1 MRLSRAE
8 PSAVPAD
15 APFVLVESG
24 ARGLTISAINAVAAR
39 DGIRVG
45 TSLADVRAAFPAVVS
60 RAAEP
65 QKDRIALLRLA
76 RWAGRYG
83 PNRHVDG
90 SFDTH
95 ARASTGSGVQDNRAW
110 DGLWIDITGV
120 AHLFGSEEALLDDL
134 VRKLASFGL
143 TARVGLG
150 DTLGA
155 AHALARFGCDDD
167 ASWVLAP
174 EGLTEAALRDIPVE
188 ALRLAPQ
195 RVLLL
200 KRLGLRRIG
209 QLIDIPRANLER
221 RFRSAEAAADVL
233 GRLDQALGLE
243 PEPRRPMAT
252 PPVLSK
258 ARQFAQSL
266 MTSAAIEAV
275 VDDLCVDLCAE
286 LQSNHIA
293 AKAIRLSLYRS
304 DGTMAE
310 IMAAMSAPCW
320 DRTHMAHLIK
330 PKLETVDAGFG
341 IDIVRLDAL
350 RVTRHQ
356 GEQGSLTTGGDVD
369 ALARSAHPAALIDR
383 LSNRF
388 GRDAVT
394 VLVPCASHIPERAEV
409 RRPALLGPAHYNV
422 AHNQPTRHRAARV
435 TTAALTAAP
444 TIAPTTAV
452 TTARIAAVTTTKMTG
467 SNAAPTAAPDPASAP
482 AKPNYVPPW
491 PYTKA
496 PRRPAFLLGR
506 PEPIQVVAEVP
517 DGPPVRFIWRRVE
530 RRIARAQGPERIA
543 PEWWR
548 VLHIADDDARAAK
561 RPRPRDYYTIEDQQ
575 GAAYWVFRHGLYGAD
590 DCDQP
595 PQWFLHGLYA

>member
-8 PSAVPAD
+8 PRAVPAD

-24 ARGLTISAINAVAAR
+24 VRGLTISAVNAVAAN

-83 PNRHVDG
+83 PNRHADG
-90 SFDTH
+90 SFDAGTSAGTH
-95 ARASTGSGVQDNRAW
+95 TGLRNGSGGSGVQGNRLW

-134 VRKLASFGL
+134 VHKLASFGL
-143 TARVGLG
+143 TTRVGLA

-174 EGLTEAALRDIPVE
+174 EGLTKAALNDIPVE

-221 RFRSAEAAADVL
+221 RFRSSEAAADVL

-275 VDDLCVDLCAE
+275 VDDLCVDLCNE
-286 LQSNHIA
+286 LQSNHVA

-310 IMAAMSAPCW
+310 IVASMSAPCW

-341 IDIVRLDAL
+341 IDVVRLDAL
-350 RVTRHQ
+350 RVTRHRN
-356 GEQGSLTTGGDVD
+356 EQAALTTGGIVD

-394 VLVPCASHIPERAEV
+394 VLVPCTSHIPERAEA
-409 RRPALLGPAHYNV
+409 RRSALCGPAPCDPAPRGPAYDEPKAN
-422 AHNQPTRHRAARV
+422 AIAPR
-435 TTAALTAAP
+435 ALTR
-444 TIAPTTAV
+444 TTGTSIAT
-452 TTARIAAVTTTKMTG
+452 
-467 SNAAPTAAPDPASAP
+467 
-482 AKPNYVPPW
+482 YVPPW
-491 PYTKA
+491 PYAKA

-561 RPRPRDYYTIEDQQ
+561 LPRPRDYYTIEDQQ